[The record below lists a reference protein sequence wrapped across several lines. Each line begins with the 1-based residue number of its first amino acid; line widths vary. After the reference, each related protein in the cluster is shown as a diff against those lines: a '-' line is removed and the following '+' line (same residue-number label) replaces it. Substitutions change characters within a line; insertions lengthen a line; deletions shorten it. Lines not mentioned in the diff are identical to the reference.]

1 MSTTAILTN
10 PKEDAAAEL
19 LNFPECQ
26 FTTTGLIIPEGMPF
40 DRWLELGA
48 ALRKAGKGIQFWIG
62 DWIRYGEHEYG
73 EMYSQAIEATGKAEQ
88 TLQNYVFVAKNVDC
102 SRRRELDVVD
112 FSTHAEVASLPAK
125 EQERILAAAEK
136 ENLTVK
142 DVRREVHRVKRQTGK
157 EKSELALLHTPEVQ
171 QFLENY
177 IARLKEAESEV
188 PLTATFLRNM
198 VQAHIGQAQWQK
210 ERSVDTDC
218 EVILEAI
225 DEYNGISDD
234 DLFQWL
240 QARGYFMRDPELDER
255 LEYMKSDGV
264 KMISETDAGASGK
277 QDARRGKLPTF
288 YVRYFKKRPAHLSVV
303 DEDEDDE

>member
-1 MSTTAILTN
+1 MTTALAEA
-10 PKEDAAAEL
+10 PQQEPVSAEL
-19 LNFPECQ
+19 LNFPECT

-40 DRWLELGA
+40 DRWLALGA

-73 EMYSQAIEATGKAEQ
+73 EMYSQAIEATGKAEA
-88 TLQNYVFVAKNVDC
+88 TLQNYVFVAKNVHS

-125 EQERILAAAEK
+125 DQERILAAAEK
-136 ENLTVK
+136 DTLTVK
-142 DVRREVHRVKRQTGK
+142 QVRREVHRTMRQMGK
-157 EKSELALLHTPEVQ
+157 KKSELEILHTKDVQ
-171 QFLENY
+171 QFLDGY
-177 IARLKEAESEV
+177 VDHLKELEASV
-188 PLTATFLRNM
+188 PLTASFLRNM

-210 ERSVDTDC
+210 ERTIAADC

-234 DLFQWL
+234 DLFTWL
-240 QARGYFMRDPELDER
+240 QNRGYFMRDPELDER
-255 LEYMKSDGV
+255 LEYMKSEGV
-264 KMISETDAGASGK
+264 KLITETDAGHDGK

-288 YVRYFKKRPAHLSVV
+288 YVRYYKKRPKMGVV
-303 DEDEDDE
+303 SAEDDDE